1 MKQKFVFL
9 VLIILL
15 AGYLFYGQS
24 IWFYLKTKGYQSVF
38 LTNGQVY
45 FGKISKSGQW
55 IKLSDVYY
63 LQITDPLQPAGNQG
77 DSVIP
82 KKEQSIQLV
91 KLGSELHGPADVMYI
106 EKDKILF
113 WENMKDDSKVLQ
125 AIKQNKSDQILK
137 TRQLKI
143 PDTSGGNQF

>member
-1 MKQKFVFL
+1 M
-9 VLIILL
+9 
-15 AGYLFYGQS
+15 
-24 IWFYLKTKGYQSVF
+24 F